1 MSDANVATI
10 KTIYEAFGTGD
21 VPTILG
27 VLTDDVDWAADTA
40 STVAPWFGQRVGKDA
55 VADFFQAIGGAV
67 EVTAFT
73 PLSFASNETEVFAF
87 LDFGVTVR
95 ATGKSGTMHLH
106 HYFRFRDGKIEYYRG
121 TEDTA
126 LTEEL
131 FRA

>member
-1 MSDANVATI
+1 MSRPEERFISEANEATV

-21 VPTILG
+21 VPTILDK
-27 VLTDDVDWAADTA
+27 LTDDVDWAADTA
-40 STVAPWFGQRVGKDA
+40 STVAPWYGQRVF
-55 VADFFQAIGGAV
+55 V
-67 EVTAFT
+67 
-73 PLSFASNETEVFAF
+73 F

>member
-1 MSDANVATI
+1 MSEANEATV

-21 VPTILG
+21 VPTILDK
-27 VLTDDVDWAADTA
+27 LTDDVDWAADTA

-73 PLSFASNETEVFAF
+73 PLSFASNETDVFAF